1 MSTPGAASVQA
12 DEGSQLRAKRRSSS
26 IVPVNLNGVSPVGQ
40 YRHVPEGASLSLA
53 TGTRG
58 LGQDP
63 MAALA
68 AVIATEALATRIDTD
83 SGAASSQHQQ
93 RDSAVALV
101 SSTSELTQ
109 SDEELV
115 RTVAPLHHF
124 VSQTW
129 LPGELVGNIVAQQ
142 GFPLIKYASD

>member
-1 MSTPGAASVQA
+1 
-12 DEGSQLRAKRRSSS
+12 
-26 IVPVNLNGVSPVGQ
+26 
-40 YRHVPEGASLSLA
+40 
-53 TGTRG
+53 
-58 LGQDP
+58 

-68 AVIATEALATRIDTD
+68 AVIATEAIATRIDT
-83 SGAASSQHQQ
+83 GAEPAYSQHQQ
-93 RDSAVALV
+93 QDADINTDSTSAAPPCTLGVNDAASAVALV

-129 LPGELVGNIVAQQ
+129 LPGELVGDIVAQQ
-142 GFPLIKYASD
+142 GSPLIKYASD

>member
-1 MSTPGAASVQA
+1 MSTLGAASVQG
-12 DEGSQLRAKRRSSS
+12 DESSQLRAERRSSS
-26 IVPVNLNGVSPVGQ
+26 IVPINLNGVSPVGQ

-53 TGTRG
+53 AVTRG

-68 AVIATEALATRIDTD
+68 AVIATDAIATRIDIG
-83 SGAASSQHQQ
+83 SEAACSQHQQ

-115 RTVAPLHHF
+115 RTVAPLHRF
-124 VSQTW
+124 
-129 LPGELVGNIVAQQ
+129 VAQTT
-142 GFPLIKYASD
+142 